1 MTQQTNDTL
10 DMNVLP
16 FWQWQYSQPESEGSN
31 IGIPSDSI
39 YPVHEM
45 PDTIY
50 RQSMFTDHL
59 LQVDH
64 TTLQPRENRSAPTWV
79 FFILL
84 LIVGLQCLYF
94 RIRKLRMLNLL
105 KAAGDIRALDR
116 LKRDSNLNFNYL
128 WLPMGMLMVSPIVLL
143 SQSMLLPDTGLLVNL
158 AITAAAV
165 LFYILRNR
173 LFRFLGNIFDNK
185 QGVSLYIASNYVYH
199 QLEGIFVVVM
209 LFLFFYLPGA
219 KMVMLY
225 IILVFL
231 IFAFLIRFV
240 RGMKVFLTHP
250 NGSNFYLF
258 YYLCIVE
265 IAPVLVVIKWFL
277 ICKPIS

>member
-1 MTQQTNDTL
+1 
-10 DMNVLP
+10 
-16 FWQWQYSQPESEGSN
+16 
-31 IGIPSDSI
+31 
-39 YPVHEM
+39 M

-158 AITAAAV
+158 AIMAAAE

-277 ICKPIS
+277 ISKPIS

>member
-1 MTQQTNDTL
+1 
-10 DMNVLP
+10 
-16 FWQWQYSQPESEGSN
+16 
-31 IGIPSDSI
+31 
-39 YPVHEM
+39 
-45 PDTIY
+45 
-50 RQSMFTDHL
+50 
-59 LQVDH
+59 
-64 TTLQPRENRSAPTWV
+64 
-79 FFILL
+79 
-84 LIVGLQCLYF
+84 
-94 RIRKLRMLNLL
+94 MLNLL

-277 ICKPIS
+277 ISKPIS

>member
-10 DMNVLP
+10 DMNALP
-16 FWQWQYSQPESEGSN
+16 FWQWQYSLPENEYTN
-31 IGIPSDSI
+31 VGIPSDSI

-64 TTLQPRENRSAPTWV
+64 TTLQSRENASAPTWI
-79 FFILL
+79 FFVLL

-94 RIRKLRMLNLL
+94 RIRKIKMLDLL
-105 KAAGDIRALDR
+105 KAAGDTRALGR

-128 WLPMGMLMVSPIVLL
+128 WLPMGMLAVLPIVLL
-143 SQSMLLPDTGLLVNL
+143 SQSMLLPNTGLLVYL
-158 AITAAAV
+158 AIMAIAE
-165 LFYILRNR
+165 LFYILRNW
-173 LFRFLGNIFDNK
+173 LLRFLGNIFDNK
-185 QGVSLYIASNYVYH
+185 QGVSLYIDSNYVYH
-199 QLEGIFVVVM
+199 QIEGVVVVAL

-225 IILVFL
+225 IILGFL
-231 IFAFLIRFV
+231 VLAFLMRFV
-240 RGMKVFLTHP
+240 RGMKVFFTHP
-250 NGSNFYLF
+250 NSSSFYLF

-265 IAPVLVVIKWFL
+265 IAPILVAIKWFL
-277 ICKPIS
+277 ISKPIS